1 MYDVLCNSLTKFSR
15 RDAWTIK
22 TSCWPF
28 CPLFKFYQLSNW
40 VRVPP
45 GRLGLQLKLFRSLT
59 AKNVGKKPKTPSFPF
74 EWSKLIEAK
83 YGKLLLHL
91 QFDKIQSVVIKAYFV
106 ASNSDSKLDWK
117 GILVIALS
125 STPYLKAEFVHRM
138 AVSGIFLIE
147 ILDASKEI
155 IKIPQAAPVPSK
167 VTSTLLLGRSL
178 LKSLLFFSDCGHQDA
193 GPAIR
198 VALGDSDLWR
208 VHSAS
213 SVRGS
218 ALIYFHLF
226 SYPESEWRKA
236 PKYFLHSD
244 DA

>member
-147 ILDASKEI
+147 IFDASKEI
-155 IKIPQAAPVPSK
+155 IKIPQAAPVPFHLK
-167 VTSTLLLGRSL
+167 LLLR
-178 LKSLLFFSDCGHQDA
+178 CC
-193 GPAIR
+193 
-198 VALGDSDLWR
+198 
-208 VHSAS
+208 
-213 SVRGS
+213 
-218 ALIYFHLF
+218 
-226 SYPESEWRKA
+226 
-236 PKYFLHSD
+236 
-244 DA
+244 